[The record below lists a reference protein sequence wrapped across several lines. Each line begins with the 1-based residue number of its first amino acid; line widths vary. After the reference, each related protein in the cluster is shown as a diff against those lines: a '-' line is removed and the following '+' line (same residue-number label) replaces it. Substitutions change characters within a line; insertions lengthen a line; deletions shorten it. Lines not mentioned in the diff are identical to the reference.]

1 MATLDL
7 STDEVVEDVKPIVL
21 IISDA
26 RGDTAYSV
34 VVAAAA
40 QFDEDAL
47 DIARL
52 PDARNVQDVNTF
64 MDAQEEG
71 RPIAVFHTFV
81 DERLRRDVRHALVK
95 RGIPAI
101 DLLGPA
107 VTVLSTLTGTEP
119 SNKVGAL
126 RDRLLVN
133 AAE

>member
-1 MATLDL
+1 MASLDL

-21 IISDA
+21 VVSDA

-40 QFDEDAL
+40 QFEEDAL
-47 DIARL
+47 DIIRL
-52 PDARNVQDVNTF
+52 SDATSVDKVTAF
-64 MDAQEEG
+64 LEEQEQG

-81 DERLRRDVRHALVK
+81 DERLRRDVRHELVR
-95 RGIPAI
+95 RGIPSI

-107 VTVLSTLTGTEP
+107 VTVLSTLTGEEP

-126 RDRLLVN
+126 RDRLSN
-133 AAE
+133 A

>member
-1 MATLDL
+1 MASLDL
-7 STDEVVEDVKPIVL
+7 STDEVVEDIKPIVL

-34 VVAAAA
+34 VLAAAA
-40 QFDEDAL
+40 QYEEDAL

-52 PDARNVQDVNTF
+52 SDATSVDKVTAF
-64 MDAQEEG
+64 LEEQEQG

-81 DERLRRDVRHALVK
+81 DERLRRDVRHELVR
-95 RGIPAI
+95 RGIPSI

-107 VTVLSTLTGTEP
+107 VTVLSTLTGKEP

-126 RDRLLVN
+126 RDRLINVGV
-133 AAE
+133 

>member
-1 MATLDL
+1 MASLDL
-7 STDEVVEDVKPIVL
+7 STDEVVEDIKPIVL

-40 QFDEDAL
+40 QFEEDAL

-52 PDARNVQDVNTF
+52 SDATSVDKVNAF
-64 MDAQEEG
+64 LDEQEEG
-71 RPIAVFHTFV
+71 RPMAVFHTFV
-81 DERLRRDVRHALVK
+81 DERLRRDVRHALVR
-95 RGIPAI
+95 RGIPSI

-107 VTVLSTLTGTEP
+107 VTVLSTLTGEEP

-126 RDRLLVN
+126 RDRLVQV
-133 AAE
+133 EE

>member
-1 MATLDL
+1 MASLDL

-21 IISDA
+21 VVSDA

-40 QFDEDAL
+40 QFEVDAM

-52 PDARNVQDVNTF
+52 ADATSVEKVTKFLEEQNV
-64 MDAQEEG
+64 EG
-71 RPIAVFHTFV
+71 RPMAVFHTFV
-81 DERLRRDVRHALVK
+81 DERLRRDVRHELVR
-95 RGIPAI
+95 RGIPSI

-107 VTVLSTLTGTEP
+107 VTVLSTLTGSEP

-126 RDRLLVN
+126 RDRLV
-133 AAE
+133 ES

>member
-1 MATLDL
+1 MASLDL
-7 STDEVVEDVKPIVL
+7 STDEVVEDIKPIVL
-21 IISDA
+21 VISDA

-40 QFDEDAL
+40 QYEVDAL

-52 PDARNVQDVNTF
+52 SDATSVDKVTQF
-64 MDAQEEG
+64 LEQQGQG

-81 DERLRRDVRHALVK
+81 DERLRRDVRHELVR
-95 RGIPAI
+95 RGIPSI

-107 VTVLSTLTGTEP
+107 VTVLSTLTGEEP

-126 RDRLLVN
+126 RDRLVEL
-133 AAE
+133 EK

>member
-21 IISDA
+21 VISDA

-40 QFDEDAL
+40 QCEVDAM

-64 MDAQEEG
+64 IDAQE
-71 RPIAVFHTFV
+71 
-81 DERLRRDVRHALVK
+81 
-95 RGIPAI
+95 
-101 DLLGPA
+101 
-107 VTVLSTLTGTEP
+107 
-119 SNKVGAL
+119 
-126 RDRLLVN
+126 
-133 AAE
+133 

>member
-1 MATLDL
+1 MASLDL

-34 VVAAAA
+34 VLAAAA
-40 QFDEDAL
+40 QYDVDAL
-47 DIARL
+47 DIERL
-52 PDARNVQDVNTF
+52 SDANSVDKVNAF
-64 MDAQEEG
+64 LDKQEEG

-95 RGIPAI
+95 RGIPTI

-107 VTVLSTLTGTEP
+107 VTVLSTLTGSEP

-126 RDRLLVN
+126 RDRLGGYGV
-133 AAE
+133 

>member
-1 MATLDL
+1 MASLDL
-7 STDEVVEDVKPIVL
+7 STDEVVEDIKPIVL

-40 QFDEDAL
+40 QYEIDAL
-47 DIARL
+47 DIERL
-52 PDARNVQDVNTF
+52 SDATSVDKVTAF
-64 MDAQEEG
+64 LEEQEEG

-81 DERLRRDVRHALVK
+81 DERLRRDVRHELVR
-95 RGIPAI
+95 RGIPSI

-107 VTVLSTLTGTEP
+107 VTVLSTLTGEEP

-126 RDRLLVN
+126 RDRLIN
-133 AAE
+133 S

>member
-1 MATLDL
+1 MASLDL

-40 QFDEDAL
+40 QYDEDAL

-52 PDARNVQDVNTF
+52 SDATTVEKVNEFLDQQDEF
-64 MDAQEEG
+64 

-81 DERLRRDVRHALVK
+81 DERLRRDVRHALVR
-95 RGIPAI
+95 RGIPSI

-126 RDRLLVN
+126 RDRLVALGV
-133 AAE
+133 